1 MTGAVDFRILELMAS
16 RVCHD
21 LVSPVSAIGNGLEL
35 IEESATIPQDDD
47 ALQLCMGSQ
56 RRASAL
62 LQAFRMAFGAGQVS
76 ESLADVRRLAT
87 DLLQQG
93 KVRLDWQVEAVA
105 PPLVRG
111 SARMLLNMIMLGAEC
126 LPRGGTLHVRCN
138 AQGLEVSAEGQDPKA
153 EEAEAALKPNCPAS
167 ALSPRTVQAYFAARL
182 AENLGGQLKIVP
194 QAGRIDLR
202 ATLPAD

>member
-1 MTGAVDFRILELMAS
+1 MADAVEFRILELMAS

-35 IEESATIPQDDD
+35 IEESAVIPEDDD

-76 ESLADVRRLAT
+76 ESLADVKRLAG

-93 KVRLDWQVEAVA
+93 KVRLDWQVGSVA
-105 PPLVRG
+105 PSLG
-111 SARMLLNMIMLGAEC
+111 KGAARLLLNMIMVGAEC
-126 LPRGGTLHVRCN
+126 LPRGGTLHVRCS
-138 AQGLEVSAEGQDPKA
+138 AEALEVSAEGQDPKA
-153 EEAEAALKPNCPAS
+153 EETEAALKGDCPAS
-167 ALSPRTVQAYFAARL
+167 ALTPRTVQAYFAGRL
-182 AENLGGQLKIVP
+182 AEHLGGQLKIVP
-194 QAGRIDLR
+194 QPGRIDLR
-202 ATLPAD
+202 ASLPEA